1 MASLYEMAQGPA
13 FDPVESFYAGRNARA
28 QDKFNQNK
36 LAELARAD
44 QARPLMGK
52 ALMGDTGSLN
62 ALAGLDPNAYMDVAN
77 MQSKQ
82 QAAQRELNDAEKQQ
96 IAGALYAAD
105 TPEKWTATI
114 NWLKQNG
121 HDVEPEAMDFANR
134 DALMGASLGA
144 AGMMKADQWQKGYGL
159 DQMNAETSRINAM
172 KKPEGGAGFAL
183 APGQTRYDAN
193 GAVIATAP
201 SKPVQPR
208 ALTSVDKNAIL
219 EADDQVQMGKNA
231 IDMLTR
237 ALSLN
242 DKAGSGY
249 LAGVQAFAARN
260 DPTGFFDDEKG
271 AATTDF
277 NNIVM
282 GQALSSMKAIFG
294 GNPTEGERAVLLQLQ
309 GAADKTPVERKAIL
323 ERGIA
328 LAKRRAAFNTERAAQ
343 LRSGDYFGGASTVEP
358 SQSYP
363 GADGI
368 TSQDIG
374 GGGFNVGGVD
384 IPGAAVEQLAA
395 DPSPEMRAFFDEEFG
410 AGAAEQILGQ

>member
-105 TPEKWTATI
+105 TPEKWAATI
-114 NWLKQNG
+114 NWLKQQG
-121 HDVEPEAMDFANR
+121 HDVEPQAMNFANR
-134 DALMGASLGA
+134 DALMGLSLGPS
-144 AGMMKADQWQKGYGL
+144 GMQKADQFNRGFGL
-159 DQMNAETSRINAM
+159 DQFNAQTSRMNAEKAAQQDA
-172 KKPEGGAGFAL
+172 GGIKAPAGFRWTQD
-183 APGQTRYDAN
+183 GN
-193 GAVIATAP
+193 
-201 SKPVQPR
+201 
-208 ALTSVDKNAIL
+208 L
-219 EADDQVQMGKNA
+219 EAIKGGPQ
-231 IDMLTR
+231 
-237 ALSLN
+237 
-242 DKAGSGY
+242 
-249 LAGVQAFAARN
+249 
-260 DPTGFFDDEKG
+260 DPTRPMPNKTLRPTTDQNNAAGFFDRMTEAEKTLAAPDVAAAAQDYVGKAKANLPFG
-271 AATTDF
+271 AGNYLATPEYQRFD
-277 NNIVM
+277 
-282 GQALSSMKAIFG
+282 Q
-294 GNPTEGERAVLLQLQ
+294 
-309 GAADKTPVERKAIL
+309 
-323 ERGIA
+323 
-328 LAKRRAAFNTERAAQ
+328 AKRDFINAQ
-343 LRSGDYFGGASTVEP
+343 LRKESGAAISQGEFDSAERQYFPQPGDGPEVLAQKVRNRATAIAAMKRTAAGALLQGQPE
-358 SQSYP
+358 QAFQGYP